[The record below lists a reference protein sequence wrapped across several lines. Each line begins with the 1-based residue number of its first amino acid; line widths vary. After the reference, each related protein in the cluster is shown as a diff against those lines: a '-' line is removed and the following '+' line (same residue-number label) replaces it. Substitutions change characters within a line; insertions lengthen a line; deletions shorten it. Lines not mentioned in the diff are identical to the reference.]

1 MCKTVLR
8 VTVNFDGHLVMAYPT
23 LRLIS
28 HKICPFV
35 QRARI
40 VLAERDIPH
49 ELRFIDLADR
59 PDWFLEVSPTGKV
72 PVLCVAGKPLFEST
86 AIIEYLNDIS
96 GGTLHPDDAYE
107 RARNRAWIEMAS
119 STQMAI
125 GAFRAAQDEDAFEM
139 HVATLRRRFKSL
151 EQELGDG
158 PFFNGVSFSLV
169 DAAFAPAFRYLGVVD
184 HGDTLGLFDSLA
196 RVTRWRDALAER
208 PSVKSAVV
216 EDYARRLYDFVTAD
230 DTVLS
235 RRLKSAPPPL

>member
-1 MCKTVLR
+1 
-8 VTVNFDGHLVMAYPT
+8 MAYPT

-40 VLAERDIPH
+40 VLAERAIPH
-49 ELRFIDLADR
+49 ELEFIDLADR
-59 PDWFLEVSPTGKV
+59 PDWFLEISPTGKV

-96 GGTLHPDDAYE
+96 GGALHPDDAYE
-107 RARNRAWIEMAS
+107 RARNRAWIELAS
-119 STQMAI
+119 STQMTI
-125 GAFRAAQDEDAFEM
+125 GSFRAATDEDVFEV

-158 PFFNGVSFSLV
+158 PFFNGASFSLV
-169 DAAFAPAFRYLGVVD
+169 DAAYAPAFRYLGVVD
-184 HGDTLGLFDSLA
+184 RDDSLGLFDGLEK
-196 RVTRWRDALAER
+196 VNVWREALAVR
-208 PSVKSAVV
+208 PSERQAVV
-216 EDYARRLYDFVTAD
+216 EDYAQRLHHFVTAD

-235 RRLKSAPPPL
+235 RRLAAQR